1 MVNKS
6 TKVQLTNL
14 DKDKIYNLKYDF
26 YFIKGISL
34 IYIYIIFT

>member
-6 TKVQLTNL
+6 SKVQLTNL
-14 DKDKIYNLKYDF
+14 DKDKIYNLKYDV
-26 YFIKGISL
+26 YFIKSISL